1 VSGMRRRL
9 VVCFCWLSLA
19 TVSGVLGQT
28 PVVKDSLKEASI
40 VGRWRVKFTLLGGE
54 EKNLDLIAKENGVG
68 VFELKDTG
76 PDNKPVPT
84 PQPAIW
90 STTSDRISI
99 SSNVELPIGTCCREN
114 GTLIFK
120 AKTVSTDSFSGKLIF
135 VTNTDEEESPYKFR
149 STIGTFSATRLPK
162 N

>member
-1 VSGMRRRL
+1 MISLVLFCLLSIASVCGVS
-9 VVCFCWLSLA
+9 A
-19 TVSGVLGQT
+19 QT
-28 PVVKDSLKEASI
+28 SAPKESLKEPSI
-40 VGRWRVKFTLLGGE
+40 IGRWHVKFILIGGE
-54 EKNLDLIAKENGVG
+54 EKNLDLIAKEHGVA

-84 PQPAIW
+84 PQPGIW
-90 STTSDRISI
+90 SMSDDKLSV

-120 AKTVSTDSFSGKLIF
+120 AKNVSSNSFSGKLIF

-149 STIGTFSATRLPK
+149 STIGTFSATRLTK

>member
-1 VSGMRRRL
+1 MRRL
-9 VVCFCWLSLA
+9 LLFCLLLILTVCGIS
-19 TVSGVLGQT
+19 GQT
-28 PVVKDSLKEASI
+28 SAPKESLKDASI
-40 VGRWRVKFTLLGGE
+40 VGRWHVKFTLIGGE
-54 EKNLDLIAKENGVG
+54 EKNLDLIAKEHGVA

-76 PDNKPVPT
+76 PENKPVPT

-90 STTSDRISI
+90 STTADTLNI
-99 SSNVELPIGTCCREN
+99 SSNLELPIGTCCREN

-120 AKTVSTDSFSGKLIF
+120 AKNVSGNSFSGKLIF

-149 STIGTFSATRLPK
+149 STIGTFSATRLIK

>member
-1 VSGMRRRL
+1 MRYL
-9 VVCFCWLSLA
+9 VVFCLLSIV
-19 TVSGVLGQT
+19 TVCGLSAQT
-28 PVVKDSLKEASI
+28 SPTKESLKEASI
-40 VGRWRVKFTLLGGE
+40 VGRWHVKFTLIGGE
-54 EKNLDLIAKENGVG
+54 EKNLDLIAKEHGVA

-90 STTSDRISI
+90 SMSEDKLSV

-120 AKTVSTDSFSGKLIF
+120 AKSVSPNSISGKLIF

>member
-1 VSGMRRRL
+1 
-9 VVCFCWLSLA
+9 
-19 TVSGVLGQT
+19 LGASAQT
-28 PVVKDSLKEASI
+28 PSPKDSLRQTSI
-40 VGRWRVKFTLLGGE
+40 VGRWHVKFTLIGGE
-54 EKNLDLIAKENGVG
+54 EKNLDLIAKEHGVG
-68 VFELKDTG
+68 IFELKDTG

-90 STTSDRISI
+90 STMADTLSI
-99 SSNVELPIGTCCREN
+99 SSNLELPIGTCCREN

-120 AKTVSTDSFSGKLIF
+120 AKNVSGNSFSGKLIF

-149 STIGTFSATRLPK
+149 STIGAFSATRLIK

>member
-1 VSGMRRRL
+1 MRRL
-9 VVCFCWLSLA
+9 LLFCLLLILTVCGIS
-19 TVSGVLGQT
+19 GQT
-28 PVVKDSLKEASI
+28 SAPKESLKDTSI
-40 VGRWRVKFTLLGGE
+40 VGRWHVKFTLIGGE
-54 EKNLDLIAKENGVG
+54 EKNLDLIAKEHGVA

-84 PQPAIW
+84 PQPGIW
-90 STTSDRISI
+90 SMSDDKLSV

-120 AKTVSTDSFSGKLIF
+120 AKNVSSNSFSGKLIF

-149 STIGTFSATRLPK
+149 STIGTFSATRLTK

>member
-1 VSGMRRRL
+1 MKL
-9 VVCFCWLSLA
+9 LILFCLMA
-19 TVSGVLGQT
+19 TGSVWGASAQT
-28 PVVKDSLKEASI
+28 STPKDSLKETSI
-40 VGRWRVKFTLLGGE
+40 VGRWHVKFSLIGGE
-54 EKNLDLIAKENGVG
+54 EKNLDLIAKEHGVA

-84 PQPAIW
+84 PQPGIW
-90 STTSDRISI
+90 SMSDNKLSI

-120 AKTVSTDSFSGKLIF
+120 AKNISSNSFSGKLIF

-149 STIGTFSATRLPK
+149 STIGTFSATRLP
-162 N
+162 NN

>member
-1 VSGMRRRL
+1 MRRL
-9 VVCFCWLSLA
+9 LLFCLLLIVTVCVIS
-19 TVSGVLGQT
+19 GQT
-28 PVVKDSLKEASI
+28 SAPKESLKDTSI
-40 VGRWRVKFTLLGGE
+40 VGRWHVKFTLIGGE
-54 EKNLDLIAKENGVG
+54 EKNLDLIAKEHGVG
-68 VFELKDTG
+68 IFELKDTG

-90 STTSDRISI
+90 STTTDTLSI
-99 SSNVELPIGTCCREN
+99 SSQVELPIGTCCREN

-120 AKTVSTDSFSGKLIF
+120 AKTVSSNSFSGKLIF

-149 STIGTFSATRLPK
+149 STIGTFSATRLTK